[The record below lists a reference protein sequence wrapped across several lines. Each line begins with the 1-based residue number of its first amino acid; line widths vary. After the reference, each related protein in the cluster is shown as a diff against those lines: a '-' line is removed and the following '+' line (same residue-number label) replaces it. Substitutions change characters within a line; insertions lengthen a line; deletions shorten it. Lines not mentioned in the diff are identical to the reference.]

1 MTHSQT
7 GQARPLQWA
16 LPVAACTASQRGDG
30 ARAQKPIATS
40 SVARSSGPHPEW
52 YEFHFGGMDEVGF
65 AAPLPSI
72 RLLEQMLVFPSQFSC
87 QLNHRQVTGAGYEHH
102 VKLEPDYVVGVS
114 VTDRG
119 MGNAEE
125 PNKVPP
131 PSLLLPLPMSL
142 LYGRETKKSR
152 TRCVP
157 RTTARCLRVWCAAA
171 RAGPAFR
178 PPRTKWTRRVPH
190 PVLIG
195 HAASLTPYAVQAP
208 ARGSGAAAG
217 QGHRLA
223 GARRCPAALNCDL
236 RLCVIKRI
244 YFIERIYFIKRIYF
258 IERTIL
264 SF

>member
-16 LPVAACTASQRGDG
+16 LPVAACTASQRGEG

-65 AAPLPSI
+65 AAPPPSI

-131 PSLLLPLPMSL
+131 PLPTVAPTPVPPVHSLPH
-142 LYGRETKKSR
+142 
-152 TRCVP
+152 VP
-157 RTTARCLRVWCAAA
+157 E
-171 RAGPAFR
+171 
-178 PPRTKWTRRVPH
+178 
-190 PVLIG
+190 
-195 HAASLTPYAVQAP
+195 
-208 ARGSGAAAG
+208 
-217 QGHRLA
+217 
-223 GARRCPAALNCDL
+223 ARRSAG
-236 RLCVIKRI
+236 
-244 YFIERIYFIKRIYF
+244 
-258 IERTIL
+258 TG
-264 SF
+264 SFLVVRHA